1 MSSESASWAIDY
13 WLRGHEGE
21 RKNCFGKIQLVAQK
35 YGENTTF
42 ASKTQFSRYRFQ
54 LVFEPGAFRY

>member
-1 MSSESASWAIDY
+1 MRA
-13 WLRGHEGE
+13 R
-21 RKNCFGKIQLVAQK
+21 GKIVLVKSKVVAEK